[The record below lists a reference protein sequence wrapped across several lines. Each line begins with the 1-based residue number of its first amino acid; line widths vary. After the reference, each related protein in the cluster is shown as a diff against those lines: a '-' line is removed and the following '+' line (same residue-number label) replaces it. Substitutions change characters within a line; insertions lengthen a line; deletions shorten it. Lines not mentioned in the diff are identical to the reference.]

1 MSSLLRI
8 LKFSIHIVLA
18 LRWRAKQICSRLFTP
33 VKWHNL
39 RSTQPISNIFGLD
52 RGTPID
58 RTYTNDFLQN
68 NAHYIKGRVCE
79 IAENTY
85 TKTFGNG
92 VTQSDILHY
101 TADNKSATIIGDLTQ
116 VDSLPE
122 GIFDC
127 FICTVTLNFIYDYK
141 SAIKGIH
148 KMLKSSVQN
157 PNQNPGIAL
166 VTLAGLV
173 PISKYDY
180 DHWGDFWRFT
190 DMGIKKDFEEV
201 FTEAGVEIKT
211 YGNVLTATAELQ
223 GISSEELT
231 HEEIFAHDPLYPVL
245 ICIVAKKI

>member
-8 LKFSIHIVLA
+8 LKFLVRIVLA
-18 LRWRAKQICSRLFTP
+18 LRCRAKQICLRFFTP

-39 RSTQPISNIFGLD
+39 RSTQPVSNIFGLD

-58 RTYTNDFLQN
+58 RAYTNDFLQN

-85 TKTFGNG
+85 TKMFGKD
-92 VTQSDILHY
+92 VTQSDVFHY
-101 TADNKSATIIGDLTQ
+101 TNDNKSATIIGDLTQ

-122 GIFDC
+122 GLFDC

-148 KMLKSSVQN
+148 KMLKSSNQTS
-157 PNQNPGIAL
+157 NQNPGIAL
-166 VTLAGLV
+166 ITLAGLI

-180 DHWGDFWRFT
+180 ERWGDFWRFT

-201 FTEAGVEIKT
+201 FTKT
-211 YGNVLTATAELQ
+211 GGGGGDKNLWQ
-223 GISSEELT
+223 CFSCHS
-231 HEEIFAHDPLYPVL
+231 
-245 ICIVAKKI
+245 